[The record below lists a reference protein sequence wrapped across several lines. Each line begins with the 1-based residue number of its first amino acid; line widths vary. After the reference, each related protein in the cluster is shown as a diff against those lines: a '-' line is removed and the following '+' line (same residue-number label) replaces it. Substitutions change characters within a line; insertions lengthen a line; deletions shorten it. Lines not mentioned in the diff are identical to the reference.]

1 MQLIY
6 TLVQAGD
13 YSFREVRGDSPNL
26 QLMKRIHFLNASLM
40 LLASCGPAVRFQGGA
55 YTRIDSLIATDSV
68 ENSKILPYRNQLAAE
83 MNEVIGFAD
92 SGLISRRPEGPLGNL
107 IADVLYQRA
116 ESYMLE
122 SMGFPLHACV
132 INAGGIR
139 ASLPKGPVTVGQIY
153 SIAPFENELVVLRI
167 SGAKMAELLNYI
179 AKKGGEPVSNIHLLI
194 RKDGSWAEATIANK
208 PFDSRQNYY
217 IATNDY
223 LAQGGDKMSFFNQ
236 PLERYDLRVKVRDA
250 LIDHLRKEYAHGLH
264 IQAPAT
270 NRLEYVE

>member
-1 MQLIY
+1 M
-6 TLVQAGD
+6 V
-13 YSFREVRGDSPNL
+13 
-26 QLMKRIHFLNASLM
+26 
-40 LLASCGPAVRFQGGA
+40 
-55 YTRIDSLIATDSV
+55 
-68 ENSKILPYRNQLAAE
+68 
-83 MNEVIGFAD
+83 
-92 SGLISRRPEGPLGNL
+92 SRRPEGSLGNF
-107 IADVLYQRA
+107 IADILFQRA
-116 ESYMLE
+116 QSYMLE
-122 SMGFPLHACV
+122 TMGFPVHGCV

-179 AKKGGEPVSNIHLLI
+179 AKKGGEPVSNMHLLI
-194 RKDGSWAEATIANK
+194 RKDGSWAEASIANK

-250 LIDHLRKEYAHGLH
+250 IIDYLRLQQAEGVH
-264 IQAPAT
+264 ITPPAI

>member
-1 MQLIY
+1 
-6 TLVQAGD
+6 
-13 YSFREVRGDSPNL
+13 
-26 QLMKRIHFLNASLM
+26 MKRIHLLYASLM
-40 LLASCGPAVRFQGGA
+40 MLASCGPAVRYQGGA
-55 YTRIDSLIATDSV
+55 YTRIDSLIAPDSV
-68 ENSKILPYRNQLAAE
+68 ENSRILPYRNQLAAE

-92 SGLISRRPEGPLGNL
+92 SALVSRRPEGSLGNFM
-107 IADVLYQRA
+107 ADILFQRA
-116 ESYMLE
+116 QSYMLE
-122 SMGFPLHACV
+122 TNGFPVHACV

-139 ASLPKGPVTVGQIY
+139 ASMPKGPVTVGQIY

-194 RKDGSWAEATIANK
+194 RKDGTWAEATIANK

-250 LIDHLRKEYAHGLH
+250 IIDYLHLQHAEGVH
-264 IQAPAT
+264 ITPPAI

>member
-1 MQLIY
+1 
-6 TLVQAGD
+6 
-13 YSFREVRGDSPNL
+13 
-26 QLMKRIHFLNASLM
+26 MKRIQLLYASLM
-40 LLASCGPAVRFQGGA
+40 MLASCGPAVRYQGGS

-68 ENSKILPYRNQLAAE
+68 ENSRVLPYRNQLAAE

-92 SGLISRRPEGPLGNL
+92 SALVSRRPEGTLGNL
-107 IADVLYQRA
+107 IADILFKRA
-116 ESYMLE
+116 QSYMLE
-122 SMGFPLHACV
+122 SNGFPVHACV

-167 SGAKMAELLNYI
+167 SGAKMAELLNFI
-179 AKKGGEPVSNIHLLI
+179 AKKGGEPVSNMHLLI
-194 RKDGSWAEATIANK
+194 RKDGSWAEASIANK

-236 PLERYDLRVKVRDA
+236 PLERYDLRLKVRDV
-250 LIDHLRKEYAHGLH
+250 LIEHLRQQHAEGIH
-264 IQAPAT
+264 IVPPAI